1 MNPTYLP
8 YDSATNKLPVLLEG
22 KIVGHIRAHAWGWW
36 YVPVGLTQ
44 GGDTFKD
51 IAAIKQSLACCA
63 RIVNSVYNVND
74 GDEVVVSAGTPN
86 A

>member
-8 YDSATNKLPVLLEG
+8 YDSATNKMPVLLEG

-36 YVPVGLTQ
+36 YVPVGQTK

-51 IAAIKQSLACCA
+51 IAAVKRSLEMEPEEGTAELGLAA
-63 RIVNSVYNVND
+63 RF
-74 GDEVVVSAGTPN
+74 
-86 A
+86 